1 MQVYKFV
8 VRRPSMQQ
16 GQFLVESILGLF
28 SPSGRVILDLYVG
41 GFNQFDNHKGSK
53 ATHVYAKFIQFTHKG
68 GGGGKKTGRK
78 LQRHY
83 SGI

>member
-53 ATHVYAKFIQFTHKG
+53 ATRVYAKFITHKG

-78 LQRHY
+78 LERHY